1 MVQVPPLAATQ
12 GLLPWRAVTGPPL
25 LALKDWLETSE
36 GQAWLLED
44 ADAES
49 AGETRGGD
57 PSLDAGTPGTRE
69 VVENEAVEG
78 ETQADHAA
86 ECEDSGN

>member
-1 MVQVPPLAATQ
+1 MVQVPSLAATQ

-49 AGETRGGD
+49 ADETREG
-57 PSLDAGTPGTRE
+57 DAGTRGTRE
-69 VVENEAVEG
+69 VVEKEAVEG